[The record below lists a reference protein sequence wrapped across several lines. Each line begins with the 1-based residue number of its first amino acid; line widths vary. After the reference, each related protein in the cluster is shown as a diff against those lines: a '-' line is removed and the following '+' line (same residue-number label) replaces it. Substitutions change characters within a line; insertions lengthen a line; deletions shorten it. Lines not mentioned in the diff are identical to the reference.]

1 MTVSVKSEV
10 SSEFVWFWYTC
21 VAHKT
26 INFQNLILTTEF
38 PELKVSSLLS
48 YKELYQPIGFTG

>member
-1 MTVSVKSEV
+1 MTVSVKSEI

-21 VAHKT
+21 VVHKT

-48 YKELYQPIGFTG
+48 YKELYQPISFTG